1 VAGISTKVE
10 VDGAAATIRVLGQID
25 PELRK
30 QAIKEIKSAGDAI
43 VLEARSLVPAV
54 KPLTNWYNWKG
65 GWNSN
70 KVRRGIKV
78 AYRGSAQRDRNTI
91 DLLTIR
97 QSDPAGAIFE
107 LAGFRDGAKGT
118 NKSVVYEQ
126 AGTEFIKQLRRGQ
139 RDGATWMSK
148 ARRTLWPAIARK
160 RADMEEAIRAAVD
173 NVVKITNRK
182 MYG

>member
-1 VAGISTKVE
+1 MAVSTNVE
-10 VDGAAATIRVLGQID
+10 VDGVAATVRVLGD
-25 PELRK
+25 LEPDLRK
-30 QAIKEIKSAGDAI
+30 EAIKTITSAGDAI
-43 VLEARSLVPAV
+43 VLEARSLVPEQ

-65 GWNSN
+65 GWNSA

-78 AYRGSAQRDRNTI
+78 AYRGTAQRDRNTI

-107 LAGFRDGAKGT
+107 LAGFRDGSKGK
-118 NKSVVYEQ
+118 NKSVVYDN
-126 AGTEFIKQLRRGQ
+126 AGHEFIKQLRRGQ
-139 RDGATWMSK
+139 RGSATWMPN

-160 RADMEEAIRAAVD
+160 RSDMEDALQQAVD
-173 NVVKITNRK
+173 NVTRTANRK